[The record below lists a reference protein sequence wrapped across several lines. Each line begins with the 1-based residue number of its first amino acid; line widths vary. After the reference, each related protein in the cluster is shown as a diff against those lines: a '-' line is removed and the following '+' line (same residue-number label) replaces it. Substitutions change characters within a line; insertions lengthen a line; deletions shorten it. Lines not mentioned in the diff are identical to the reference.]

1 MSGYVLDDTLI
12 TAFAHGDAHV
22 THLIASLDARKL
34 RMAAPANVLVVSQ
47 AGLSDEQCE
56 TLNAVVAHVE
66 HVMLDDLSDL
76 DHITALAHAL
86 GWLGSPH
93 DVAAAHAAAVAKRLD
108 WPVLTLD
115 AARWQLVSEKL
126 PWKVPLVEL
135 REP

>member
-12 TAFAHGDAHV
+12 TAFAQGNAHV
-22 THLIASLDARKL
+22 THLIASLDARQL
-34 RMAAPANVLVVSQ
+34 RMAAPANVLVASQ
-47 AGLSDEQCE
+47 AGLSDDQCE

-76 DHITALAHAL
+76 DNITALARAL
-86 GWLGSPH
+86 GWIGEPH
-93 DVAAAHAAAVAKRLD
+93 DVAAAHAAAVSKRLD

-115 AARWQLVSEKL
+115 AARWQPVVEKL